1 MPSNSIAVNGAPGFQ
16 GQVPGG
22 YGDFGFTPSGLLWPA
37 PGCWQ
42 VTGTIA
48 GHSLTFVTLVKF
60 VKALRNKSG
69 A

>member
-1 MPSNSIAVNGAPGFQ
+1 MPSHSIAVTGAPGFQ

-22 YGDFGFTPSGLLWPA
+22 YGDFGFTPSGLLRL

-48 GHSLTFVTLVKF
+48 GHSFTFVTLVKF
-60 VKALRNKSG
+60 VKAL
-69 A
+69 

>member
-1 MPSNSIAVNGAPGFQ
+1 MPSNSIAVNGAAGFP

-37 PGCWQ
+37 RGCWQ
-42 VTGTIA
+42 VTSTIA
-48 GHSLTFVTLVKF
+48 GHSLPFVTLVKF
-60 VKALRNKSG
+60 VEALRNKPG

>member
-22 YGDFGFTPSGLLWPA
+22 YGDFAFTPSGLLWPA

-48 GHSLTFVTLVKF
+48 GHSLTIVTLVKF